1 MTRNA
6 ALTGWRGRALGQLAS
21 IFAIALLAAVAVAL
35 LPTASMAQ
43 TRADRGYVLGPNDG
57 VTVIVY
63 GQQEFNVQ
71 TRVKPDGSIVMPLI
85 GRVQASGKNVI
96 ELADE
101 VRSRLV
107 AGNFL
112 REPIVNVEV
121 TDFRSQYA
129 RVVGKVGQPGLVP
142 LDQRY
147 RVLDLLLRAG
157 WVQQGGANFV
167 LMRRGSDNKEIRLE
181 TDALARGGAGS
192 DIYVEPGDTLFVDD
206 AELVFLTG
214 QVARPG
220 PYALEPGM
228 TIANLIARAGGVGP
242 TGSSGRFGLKRG
254 KTEQTV
260 DEDAVLQKDDVVDVR
275 ERLF

>member
-1 MTRNA
+1 MIRNA
-6 ALTGWRGRALGQLAS
+6 AFTDWQGRALNHFMSVLGA
-21 IFAIALLAAVAVAL
+21 ALLAVVVAAL
-35 LPTASMAQ
+35 IPTASMAQ

-57 VTVIVY
+57 VVVVVY

-71 TRVKPDGSIVMPLI
+71 TRLKPDGSIVMPLI

-96 ELADE
+96 ELAEE

-107 AGNFL
+107 SGNFL
-112 REPIVNVEV
+112 RDPIVNVEV

-157 WVQQGGANFV
+157 WVQQGGSNFV
-167 LMRRGSDNKEIRLE
+167 LMRRAGDGKEIRLD
-181 TDALARGGAGS
+181 TDALARGGEGS
-192 DIYVEPGDTLFVDD
+192 DLYVEPGDTLFVDD

-228 TIANLIARAGGVGP
+228 TVGNLIARAGGVGP

-254 KTEQTV
+254 KTEQSV
-260 DEDAVLQKDDVVDVR
+260 DENAVLQRDDVINVR